1 MKLSP
6 EQVRRVEENIEG
18 HVVPE
23 THAAAPQLETVFG
36 RHTFFLDDQGL
47 SIVERSP
54 LDDHVG
60 NLVSVANW
68 TNEKRTML
76 EPHDPEPTAVMVDLG
91 SGDADGASMEDG
103 EDS

>member
-23 THAAAPQLETVFG
+23 GHAASPQLETVFG

-54 LDDHVG
+54 LDEHVG
-60 NLVSVANW
+60 NLVSVASW
-68 TNEKRTML
+68 TNEKHTML
-76 EPHDPEPTAVMVDLG
+76 EPHDPEPTAVMVELG
-91 SGDADGASMEDG
+91 ADGTDDASIDDEY
-103 EDS
+103 

>member
-18 HVVPE
+18 HAVPE
-23 THAAAPQLETVFG
+23 GHAAAPQLETVFG

-54 LDDHVG
+54 LDEHVG
-60 NLVSVANW
+60 NLVSVASW

-76 EPHDPEPTAVMVDLG
+76 EPHDPEPTAVMVELG
-91 SGDADGASMEDG
+91 SERMDGARTDDEY
-103 EDS
+103 

>member
-1 MKLSP
+1 IMKLSP

-18 HVVPE
+18 QVVPE

-54 LDDHVG
+54 LDEHIG
-60 NLVSVANW
+60 NLVSLASW

-76 EPHDPEPTAVMVDLG
+76 EPHDPEPTAVMVELG
-91 SGDADGASMEDG
+91 PAEADGMGMEE
-103 EDS
+103 EDY